1 MEEQKLY
8 FYECVMQCDL
18 LYWAPNHMS
27 PPERM
32 FGFGDENLI
41 QHPMRFYQRSA
52 DGLVPPD
59 VLCVETPI
67 AWFFT
72 EAREK
77 MVSRPLF
84 NEDGSQRKGERE
96 MKPKMTKVKFKL
108 LAPEEVTEEVKK
120 RAKLIKMRPQ
130 DTAEGLEKFEAEKK
144 AEEIVKA
151 VARAEEDAKTKKAA
165 TAQEKAV
172 AKIVKEKEAA
182 KAAAEAADI
191 KAKAQEAAAA
201 KTVVAVK

>member
-67 AWFFT
+67 AWFFL
-72 EAREK
+72 EVREK
-77 MVSRPLF
+77 MVSRPVF
-84 NEDGSQRKGERE
+84 NEDGSQRKGERVL
-96 MKPKMTKVKFKL
+96 KPKLTKIKFRL
-108 LAPEEVTEEVKK
+108 LPPEEITEEVKG
-120 RAKLIKMRPQ
+120 RAKLIRLRPQ

-144 AEEIVKA
+144 AEEIVREVEKAQEEAETEKALKAQKA
-151 VARAEEDAKTKKAA
+151 V
-165 TAQEKAV
+165 V

-201 KTVVAVK
+201 KVVVEAK